1 MFLRRFLRSF
11 LVASGLV
18 STALFATFAAQNPQ
32 TRLAS
37 RQLIWPIDSKTVFV
51 NGTIQ
56 QSALPLKTLDGRA
69 LVPLRELARLIDV
82 PLESL
87 PTGLKLGKLEVYP
100 GLKLARVDGKQVAL
114 ADVGAIIDGNTYI
127 GAKLLEVALSAS
139 VSFDGVQRL
148 VAITVSKDRPVGLR
162 LPVARFGTDKR
173 EYRLGEPVKIVEYSY
188 DPDGLSI
195 VYLRYTGRE
204 DAYFT
209 PGLKMITLVAT
220 NAQGRA
226 SDPYSVQIRVTQETM
241 YSPKGY
247 ALRFTPPGKTFQ
259 DSDVLNYPSFTPS
272 RIDDSTPLLVSDS
285 PEEPDRSGLL
295 YTDTIEGSARL
306 VAYHINPLT
315 TQGRVM
321 VLVSNL
327 EPTPTEVRAMRFG
340 ETSGTQIAG
349 LLGQVSLLD
358 FLTSPGGE
366 RLRLEAGQ
374 SAPLY
379 VSAPLDQGEGV
390 NVKFDLETTGRVTIS
405 TYFLEDASF
414 ALDLSQATP
423 DELLQALLE
432 LPVLDTDANHVR
444 GTFPGA
450 VRRLRLDLSL
460 LQPGTASR
468 LIIGDNVSDPA
479 LTGRDVVSDRN
490 VTLLGNYSMTYKITL
505 ENATGTVGAIVPRG
519 GPYSGAIRVNDA
531 YMSVPD
537 SGVLY
542 RNDLPFMVYRALRAS
557 ADGRVEIEFV
567 PASGSFLPVNLLLY
581 RLEMPSS
588 ARTGPSAPQAI
599 APGRQ
604 GSLPAAQPPR

>member
-1 MFLRRFLRSF
+1 MLI
-11 LVASGLV
+11 ASGLV
-18 STALFATFAAQNPQ
+18 STALFATLAAQNPQ

-37 RQLIWPIDSKTVFV
+37 RQLIWPLDSKTVFV
-51 NGTIQ
+51 NGTVQ
-56 QSALPLKTLDGRA
+56 QSALPLRTVDGRA
-69 LVPLRELARLIDV
+69 LLPLRELSRLTDT

-87 PTGLKLGKLEVYP
+87 PTGLRFGKVDVYP
-100 GLKLARVDGKQVAL
+100 SLKLARVDGKQVAL

-127 GAKLLEVALSAS
+127 AAKVLEVALSAT

-148 VAITVSKDRPVGLR
+148 VALTVSRDRVAGLR

-173 EYRLGEPVKIVEYSY
+173 EYKLGEPVRIVEYSY
-188 DPDGLSI
+188 DPDGLSV

-209 PGLKMITLVAT
+209 PGLKTITLVAT

-226 SDPYSVQIRVTQETM
+226 SEPYSVQIKVTNEVM
-241 YSPKGY
+241 YSQKGY
-247 ALRFTPPGKTFQ
+247 ALRFTTPGKMFQ
-259 DSDVLNYPSFTPS
+259 DSDVLSYPAFTPS

-295 YTDTIEGSARL
+295 YTDTVEGSARL
-306 VAYHINPLT
+306 VAYHINPLPT
-315 TQGRVM
+315 TGHVM

-327 EPTPTEVRAMRFG
+327 EPTVTEVRAARFG

-366 RLRLEAGQ
+366 RLRLEPGQ
-374 SAPLY
+374 SVPFY
-379 VSAPLDQGEGV
+379 VSAPLDQGQGV
-390 NVKFDLETTGRVTIS
+390 NVKFDLETTGRVTVS
-405 TYFLEDASF
+405 TYFLEDGTF
-414 ALDLSQATP
+414 NPNLSQFTS
-423 DELLQALLE
+423 DELLEALLN

-450 VRRLRLDLSL
+450 VRRLRLDLSQ

-468 LIIGDNVSDPA
+468 LIIGDNIVDPA
-479 LTGRDVVSDRN
+479 LTGRDVISDRA

-505 ENATGTVGAIVPRG
+505 DNATGTVGAIVPRG
-519 GPYSGAIRVNDA
+519 GPYSGAIRVNNA

-537 SGVLY
+537 SGVLF
-542 RNDLPFMVYRALRAS
+542 RNDLPYMVYRALHAPP
-557 ADGRVEIEFV
+557 DGRVEIEFV
-567 PASGSFLPVNLLLY
+567 PASGSFLPINLLLY
-581 RLEMPSS
+581 RLEGTDS
-588 ARTGPSAPQAI
+588 ARSKPGAPQAI
-599 APGRQ
+599 NPRPQATAPGAQ
-604 GSLPAAQPPR
+604 TPAR